1 MAFNDPIT
9 DEQIDTF
16 IDVLTKSGNV
26 SFACR
31 LAGISHSHSYNMK
44 KNRAGFSDRWE
55 EAIKV
60 SADALEEEAR
70 RRAVDGV
77 DRPVFYQGAKVGTM
91 KEYSDQ
97 LLIQL
102 LKAHKPEQF
111 NERLQVTGPGGGGLV
126 VDHVITLKRRTPEME
141 GITIDGEVEEPYHPV
156 VGLESNGE
164 VPEGND
170 SPAPVGEQGTESEAG
185 GAEEVPAGVD
195 ETPKRFSTRDRS

>member
-31 LAGISHSHSYNMK
+31 LAGISHSHSYYMK
-44 KNRAGFSDRWE
+44 KNKAGFSDRWE
-55 EAIKV
+55 EALKV
-60 SADALEEEAR
+60 AADSLEEEAR

-77 DRPVFYQGAKVGTM
+77 DKPVFYQGACVGTM

-102 LKAHKPEQF
+102 LKAHKPDQF
-111 NERLQVTGPGGGGLV
+111 NERLQVSGPGGGQLI

-141 GITIDGEVEEPYHPV
+141 GLVIDGQTKKPTDQAGRLENHNQPTSADAQPTPGGEPGIKVGIDVAERIPAEGEEEPH
-156 VGLESNGE
+156 
-164 VPEGND
+164 
-170 SPAPVGEQGTESEAG
+170 
-185 GAEEVPAGVD
+185 
-195 ETPKRFSTRDRS
+195 RHSTKDR